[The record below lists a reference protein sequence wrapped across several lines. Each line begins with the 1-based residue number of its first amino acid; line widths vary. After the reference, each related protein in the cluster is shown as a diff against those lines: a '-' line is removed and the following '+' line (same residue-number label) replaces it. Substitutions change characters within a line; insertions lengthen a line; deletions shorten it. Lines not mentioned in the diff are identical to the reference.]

1 MKWKRTLAFALA
13 LCLVLAL
20 SPGAL
25 AVELTDAG
33 TAAGEL
39 HEMGLFEGTSENA
52 DGTPKASYQ
61 EGDLVATMVLSD
73 AYAWYQE
80 FEVAIGDLDADDF
93 YIEEVGMTSS
103 DEHVDDD
110 PVYAGGGIGY
120 ESLIEFPAYTMQ
132 EAIDAAVEEGG

>member
-1 MKWKRTLAFALA
+1 
-13 LCLVLAL
+13 
-20 SPGAL
+20 
-25 AVELTDAG
+25 
-33 TAAGEL
+33 
-39 HEMGLFEGTSENA
+39 
-52 DGTPKASYQ
+52 
-61 EGDLVATMVLSD
+61 MVLSD

-132 EAIDAAVEEGG
+132 EAIDAAVEEGGWRAIGKGDWDWVNPAWTNEDASRIPTEDHVYELSYGMSEDYPKKALKVANRRI